1 MWWSVPMTHP
11 GLPENRPQC
20 RGSGLPPDGR
30 EPRLLVARQSRR
42 AVVVVELDEAR
53 RRHVASPRR
62 EIVPGA
68 VALTLPT
75 FGVGSAWVRRE
86 EDAARPER
94 RVELAKDARQLL
106 RGNVEERGVGEDPV
120 EARGRQVERQEVRVP
135 DVAPGGGACHGDEA
149 RRAVEADR
157 LVARARKRPRSRP
170 GPQPRSRIENGP
182 GPSRRDRSASTFWP
196 TSWSFVPSRKSSAW
210 RS

>member
-1 MWWSVPMTHP
+1 MWWSVSMTHP

-30 EPRLLVARQSRR
+30 EPRLPVARQSRR
-42 AVVVVELDEAR
+42 AVVVAEPTDAR

-75 FGVGSAWVRRE
+75 FGVGSARVRRE

-94 RVELAKDARQLL
+94 RGD
-106 RGNVEERGVGEDPV
+106 VGK
-120 EARGRQVERQEVRVP
+120 
-135 DVAPGGGACHGDEA
+135 GAT
-149 RRAVEADR
+149 
-157 LVARARKRPRSRP
+157 
-170 GPQPRSRIENGP
+170 Q
-182 GPSRRDRSASTFWP
+182 
-196 TSWSFVPSRKSSAW
+196 
-210 RS
+210 

>member
-1 MWWSVPMTHP
+1 MRSRAECGVRADDAPRAA
-11 GLPENRPQC
+11 ENRPQC

-30 EPRLLVARQSRR
+30 EPRLPVARQSRR

-75 FGVGSAWVRRE
+75 FGVGSAWVRCE
-86 EDAARPER
+86 EDTARPER

-106 RGNVEERGVGEDPV
+106 RGNVEERGVGEY
-120 EARGRQVERQEVRVP
+120 
-135 DVAPGGGACHGDEA
+135 
-149 RRAVEADR
+149 
-157 LVARARKRPRSRP
+157 
-170 GPQPRSRIENGP
+170 
-182 GPSRRDRSASTFWP
+182 
-196 TSWSFVPSRKSSAW
+196 
-210 RS
+210 